1 MPDQDITSPELQ
13 GSLGALGSQ
22 LLTALPGVKTLA
34 AALFDAGGGKVWS
47 SGELAA
53 DEEPLVHD
61 ALDAFA
67 LESGRSCVERDQQ
80 NGRTFLVLPLRCPR
94 GQRRGA
100 AAVVLETR
108 TLGGSGREKLLDPAL
123 QTLLKRLSI
132 AIAAEAGPDDA
143 TVVRPLADLLGGN
156 GPPGAEHLTLYVQQL
171 LKLRTSGRTRRYE
184 VLLRSNA
191 PGENETKAPAEVL
204 RAADRPDSGGVLDR
218 YVVTRLTQWLA
229 DNREHLE
236 AEPASFSVNLSVGA
250 LMDPSFA
257 DFVGRALRETRA
269 NPRLIAFE
277 IRESLCRERRAEVER
292 LIDAC
297 DRLACQI
304 VIDDFTLHSDVLPL
318 LRHKAVRLLKIDA
331 QLTGA
336 AIKDKLSQAIVVGIA
351 QMAKIL
357 GQHCVAKRIDSAIA
371 RQWLAATGVD
381 FAQGFLLEGPL
392 PLSELTSLAER
403 SHGQST

>member
-1 MPDQDITSPELQ
+1 MLDQDSVSADTQ
-13 GSLGALGSQ
+13 GTLRTLGSQ
-22 LLTALPGVKTLA
+22 LLTALPGVRTLA
-34 AALFDAGGGKVWS
+34 AAVFNAGGDKVWS
-47 SGELAA
+47 SGELGE

-80 NGRTFLVLPLRCPR
+80 NGRTFLILPLRCPR

-100 AAVVLETR
+100 AALVLETR
-108 TLGGSGREKLLDPAL
+108 TLGGTGREKLLDPAL

-132 AIAAEAGPDDA
+132 AITAEIGADEA
-143 TVVRPLADLLGGN
+143 TAVRPLADLLGAN

-191 PGENETKAPAEVL
+191 PGENETRAPAEVL
-204 RAADRPDSGGVLDR
+204 RAADQPDSGGMLDR
-218 YVVTRLTQWLA
+218 HVVMRLTQWLA

-250 LMDPSFA
+250 LRDPAFV
-257 DFVGRALRETRA
+257 DFLGRALRETRA

-277 IRESLCRERRAEVER
+277 LRESLCREHRAEVER
-292 LIDAC
+292 FIDAC

-318 LRHKAVRLLKIDA
+318 LRRKAVRLLKIDA
-331 QLTGA
+331 QLTGG

-371 RQWLAATGVD
+371 RQWLTATGVD

-392 PLSELTSLAER
+392 PLTELTSLAER
-403 SHGQST
+403 SHGQWT